1 MVIITGKD
9 EAEHLNLDAILGRL
23 AEYGLR
29 VNLVKYQIFKD
40 RVSNCGLD
48 LHQGHIGVVKI
59 KTLAF
64 LILNC
69 SFCYFLVIYHFILIS
84 HLYDNQLQSQY

>member
-1 MVIITGKD
+1 MIITGKD

-59 KTLAF
+59 KTLA
-64 LILNC
+64 IL
-69 SFCYFLVIYHFILIS
+69 S
-84 HLYDNQLQSQY
+84 HAWWPGIDRDIELLSNYM

>member
-40 RVSNCGLD
+40 RVIYIKATLGL
-48 LHQGHIGVVKI
+48 
-59 KTLAF
+59 
-64 LILNC
+64 
-69 SFCYFLVIYHFILIS
+69 
-84 HLYDNQLQSQY
+84 